1 MRHWQP
7 GSSVSDMNLDRAW
20 VEINL
25 DAIAH
30 NIQQVRAQLAPE
42 TDLMVIVK
50 ADAYGHGAIS
60 VAETALDAGATW
72 LGVAT
77 IPEGIILRG
86 SGIIAP
92 ILILGATNLPEQVLS
107 MVEWNLQPT
116 LVTPK
121 QALVFA
127 ETLQA
132 QNLSLAVHLKL
143 DTGMSRLGSNWE
155 EAASFIHWV
164 SQQSNLTIASIY
176 THFATADDPDPTVLN
191 LQHQRFLA
199 ALQNAGIDPTGPHH
213 RPKLHC
219 ANSAATLTDAKL
231 HHDMV
236 RTGLITYG
244 LYPAPHLKPKINLQ
258 PSLQVK
264 ARITQVKALA
274 AGSGVSYG
282 HRYVA
287 DRDRTIAIIGIGYAD
302 GVPRNLSTKITVLL
316 RGQRVPQLG
325 SITMD
330 QIILDVT
337 DISEVQE
344 GEVVT
349 LLGQDGSDGISAD
362 DWADILGTI
371 SWEILCGF
379 KLRLPRVLV
388 RQDLVPNKMLQALG

>member
-7 GSSVSDMNLDRAW
+7 GSSLSAMNLDRAW

-25 DAIAH
+25 DAVAH
-30 NIQQVRAQLAPE
+30 NIQQLLAQLTAK

-50 ADAYGHGAIS
+50 ADAYGHGAIA
-60 VAETALDAGATW
+60 VAETVLDAGATW

-77 IPEGIILRG
+77 IPEGIILREA
-86 SGIIAP
+86 GIIAP

-132 QNLSLAVHLKL
+132 QNLSLPVHLKL

-155 EAASFIHWV
+155 EATSFIQWV
-164 SQQSNLTIASIY
+164 SQTPNLPIASIY
-176 THFATADDPDPTVLN
+176 THFATADDPDPTTLN

-199 ALQNAGIDPTGPHH
+199 ALQNAGIDPTSPD

-231 HHDMV
+231 HYDMV

-244 LYPAPHLKPKINLQ
+244 LYPAPHLKSKINLQ
-258 PSLQVK
+258 SSLQVK

-287 DRDRTIAIIGIGYAD
+287 DADRTIAIIGIGYAD
-302 GVPRNLSTKITVLL
+302 GVPRNLSTKIDVLL

-337 DISEVQE
+337 NMPEVQE

-349 LLGQDGSDGISAD
+349 LLGRDGSDSISAD

-388 RQDLVPNKMLQALG
+388 SHNVNPNKMLQAMG